1 VSARFQKELEAV
13 ARRTEQ
19 SETRHREEIQAL
31 QVQLGDA
38 RHRSGVLKGNLEAL
52 RNSNAAC
59 VKELDALRSQL
70 ATTVSNQEAT
80 RKRPLSSVET
90 NKPRRA
96 APKVA
101 TRKRSPS

>member
-1 VSARFQKELEAV
+1 VNARFQKELEAT
-13 ARRTEQ
+13 ARRAEQ
-19 SETRHREEIQAL
+19 SETRQREEIQAL

-38 RHRSGVLKGNLEAL
+38 RHRSGVVEGSLEAL
-52 RNSNAAC
+52 RISNAAYA
-59 VKELDALRSQL
+59 KELDALRFQL
-70 ATTVSNQEAT
+70 ATTVANQAAT

-101 TRKRSPS
+101 ARKRSPS